1 MSNEFPASS
10 EKGSCVEITGC
21 WKLCMFFACVCFLRF
36 GRLKRD
42 VVCDAFIVLSTLRQ
56 NMQICLAYIYIYRYY
71 VFYVHIKSKHV
82 AGSGYCMHCPKS
94 KWCCCH
100 VGKLHWSFDP
110 HLDLTLMPATLHS
123 RVQVCVNKGH
133 ASFCIGMLHESTIVH
148 VVFCLLYTLTL
159 WSTLL
164 PALFLLLCDVAGS

>member
-56 NMQICLAYIYIYRYY
+56 NMQICLAYIYIDIMCFMSTSNQSMLRE
-71 VFYVHIKSKHV
+71 VGTACIVQSRSGVAVMLANCIDHLIHI
-82 AGSGYCMHCPKS
+82 
-94 KWCCCH
+94 W
-100 VGKLHWSFDP
+100 
-110 HLDLTLMPATLHS
+110 
-123 RVQVCVNKGH
+123 
-133 ASFCIGMLHESTIVH
+133 I
-148 VVFCLLYTLTL
+148 
-159 WSTLL
+159 
-164 PALFLLLCDVAGS
+164 

>member
-36 GRLKRD
+36 RRLKRD

-56 NMQICLAYIYIYRYY
+56 NMQICLAYIYRYY

-82 AGSGYCMHCPKS
+82 GRGKWVLHALS
-94 KWCCCH
+94 K
-100 VGKLHWSFDP
+100 VEVVLLSFW
-110 HLDLTLMPATLHS
+110 
-123 RVQVCVNKGH
+123 Q
-133 ASFCIGMLHESTIVH
+133 I
-148 VVFCLLYTLTL
+148 
-159 WSTLL
+159 
-164 PALFLLLCDVAGS
+164 ALII